1 MTTCWP
7 QIFESCSVT
16 TRATMSVGPP
26 AANGT
31 TKRTTRLG
39 QSSDCLCTH
48 AARPLRLSAKRDPAE
63 REIGRRRVSTRSPW
77 LRLSYPSREH
87 LRTSGAKKGRSLTE
101 RPSSAGRIV
110 PNHTS
115 AAHSYPRSYL
125 RTCRR
130 EYQRSEI
137 VSCSG
142 GDTQTKIKQAILRCS
157 GTNRTRKAAFAAMHG
172 PKLLYL
178 GPSSLALG

>member
-1 MTTCWP
+1 MTP
-7 QIFESCSVT
+7 
-16 TRATMSVGPP
+16 
-26 AANGT
+26 
-31 TKRTTRLG
+31 
-39 QSSDCLCTH
+39 
-48 AARPLRLSAKRDPAE
+48 RPRRLSAKVDPAD
-63 REIGRRRVSTRSPW
+63 RAIRRRRVSTRSP
-77 LRLSYPSREH
+77 LAPFILSGP
-87 LRTSGAKKGRSLTE
+87 RTLAHILSKKRPLITE

-142 GDTQTKIKQAILRCS
+142 GDTPTKITQAILRCS
-157 GTNRTRKAAFAAMHG
+157 GTNRTRMAAFAAMHG
-172 PKLLYL
+172 PDLLYL
-178 GPSSLALG
+178 GPSSLALGSAP